1 MEIVS
6 MSDSKSCCEDGSEHH
21 HQEHHHPPA
30 SVQPTKAWFC
40 PMCPG
45 VESDE
50 PGACPKCG
58 MALERNP
65 AFTNRTAVLYTC
77 PMHPEVRQDHP
88 GVCPICGMAL
98 EPVQATLQDE
108 NGELRSMVLRF
119 KVGLILG
126 LPVLVLAMGAH
137 FFSLDAIPPRVSA
150 WIQFIVSTPVVLWCG
165 WPFFERGARSVV
177 ARNLNMFTLIA
188 LGTGTAY
195 TFSVFAL
202 LFPGLLPHSFT
213 HDGELPIY
221 FEAASFIIV
230 LVLLGQVLE
239 LRARAGT
246 GEAIRALLGLA
257 PKVAHRVQDG
267 REHDIPLDLVRA
279 GDVLRVKPG
288 EKIPVDGKVLDG
300 RSAVDESMLTG
311 ESVPITKEEDSK
323 VVGGT
328 LNGNGSLLMRAEK
341 VGSET
346 MLAQIVQMVSEAQ
359 RSRAP
364 IQRLADVVAA
374 WFVPAVVLVAAITFL
389 LWLLIGPHP
398 AFTYAL
404 VNAVA
409 VLIIACPCAL
419 GLATPMSIMVAVGR
433 GANMG
438 VLFKDAEALEVLG
451 RVRALVVDKTG
462 TLTEGKPS
470 VLKVVALAPHQENE
484 VISLAAA
491 LEQRSEHPL
500 AGAVVRAAGQTTL
513 TEVENFESSPGG
525 GVQGSVTGQRVVVG
539 KRALLERSAV
549 RSLQQLDTL
558 ANELQR
564 EGHTVVWVGIEGEAA
579 GLLAISDPIKSSTPE
594 AVENLHH
601 AGLKIIMLTG
611 DNKETARQV
620 ASRLSIDEAVA
631 EITPA
636 EKQAKVVEFK
646 TREGVVAMAGDG
658 INDAPALAAADVG
671 IAMGTGTDVAMHSA
685 GVTLVKGD
693 LRGIVQAIALSRA
706 TMRNIRQNLWFA
718 FLYNGLGVPIAA
730 GVLYPFFGLLLSPIF
745 ASAAMALSSVS
756 VITNALRL
764 KKVPL

>member
-1 MEIVS
+1 MTING
-6 MSDSKSCCEDGSEHH
+6 MGNSKSCCDDGSEHH
-21 HQEHHHPPA
+21 HHHHHSAAVPPA
-30 SVQPTKAWFC
+30 QEWYC

-65 AFTNRTAVLYTC
+65 AFARQRGALYTC

-98 EPVQATLQDE
+98 EPIQASTADE
-108 NGELRSMVLRF
+108 NTELRSMLLRF
-119 KVGLILG
+119 KVGVVLG
-126 LPVLVLAMGAH
+126 LPVLILAMGAH
-137 FFSLDAIPPRVSA
+137 FFGLDAIPPRVSA
-150 WIQFIVSTPVVLWCG
+150 WIQFVLATPVVLWCG
-165 WPFFERGARSVV
+165 WPFFERGVRSIVARS
-177 ARNLNMFTLIA
+177 LNMFTLIA

-195 TFSVFAL
+195 AFSVFAL
-202 LFPGLLPHSFT
+202 FFPGLLPHSLT
-213 HDGELPIY
+213 HDGEVPIY
-221 FEAASFIIV
+221 FEAASFIVV

-246 GEAIRALLGLA
+246 GEAIRSLLGLA
-257 PKVAHRVQDG
+257 PKLAHRVEDG
-267 REHDIPLDLVRA
+267 REHDVALELVQV

-311 ESVPITKEEDSK
+311 EPVPVEKEKDSR

-346 MLAQIVQMVSEAQ
+346 MLAQIVQMVAEAQ

-364 IQRLADVVAA
+364 IQRLADVVSA
-374 WFVPAVVLVAAITFL
+374 WFVPTVVLIAAITFL
-389 LWLLIGPHP
+389 VWLFTGPEP
-398 AFTYAL
+398 AFAYAL

-433 GANMG
+433 GASMG

-451 RVRALVVDKTG
+451 KVRALVVDKTG
-462 TLTEGKPS
+462 TLTEGRPS
-470 VLKVVALAPHQENE
+470 VVKVVAVAPHREKE
-484 VISLAAA
+484 VVSLAAA
-491 LEQRSEHPL
+491 LEERSEHPL
-500 AGAVVRAAGQTTL
+500 AGAVVRAAEDKAPPQ
-513 TEVENFESSPGG
+513 VENFESSPGG
-525 GVQGSVTGQRVVVG
+525 GVRGMVAGKGVVVG
-539 KRALLERSAV
+539 KRGLLEESGLRNLDQLATIAKD
-549 RSLQQLDTL
+549 LQG
-558 ANELQR
+558 
-564 EGHTVVWVGIEGEAA
+564 EGHTVIWVAVGGDPA
-579 GLLAISDPIKSSTPE
+579 GLLAVSDPIKSSTPE
-594 AVENLHH
+594 AIEELHR

-611 DNKETARQV
+611 DNQETAHQV
-620 ASRLSIDEAVA
+620 ATRLGIDDVVA

-636 EKQAKVVEFK
+636 EKQAKVLELK
-646 TREGVVAMAGDG
+646 SREGLVAMAGDG
-658 INDAPALAAADVG
+658 VNDAPALAAADVG
-671 IAMGTGTDVAMHSA
+671 IAMGTGTDVAMQSA

-706 TMRNIRQNLWFA
+706 TMRNIKQNLVFA

-756 VITNALRL
+756 VIGNALRL
-764 KKVPL
+764 KRIPL

>member
-257 PKVAHRVQDG
+257 PKVAHRVLDG

-389 LWLLIGPHP
+389 LWLLLGPHP
-398 AFTYAL
+398 AFMYAL

-470 VLKVVALAPHQENE
+470 VLKVVALAPHEENE

-658 INDAPALAAADVG
+658 VNDAPALAAADVG